1 MMDETKKLQKE
12 IKLLPRQTIKW
23 DVVTGLQQTV
33 ADMAI
38 SLPLVQVHHL
48 LHLPCSLYSPYSPY
62 SPYSSY
68 SPHSPYSPYSSLT
81 PLTPPLLLPYS
92 PDSPDSS
99 LTLLTRLT
107 RLTGPAR

>member
-48 LHLPCSLYSPYSPY
+48 LHLPCSLYST
-62 SPYSSY
+62 
-68 SPHSPYSPYSSLT
+68 YSPYSSLT
-81 PLTPPLLLPYS
+81 PLPPPLLP
-92 PDSPDSS
+92 
-99 LTLLTRLT
+99 
-107 RLTGPAR
+107 